1 MPGVT
6 LDRADVLGCRI
17 DRLDLAEAVARCDDF
32 IAKGR
37 LGQHVAVNAA
47 KLVAMRDDP
56 GLREIVN
63 RCELVTADGQAVVWA
78 SRLLGDPLPARVA
91 GIDLMWELFA
101 LAERRRYR
109 VFILGARPDVLE
121 RALQQI
127 RLRHPELTVAGVRD
141 GYFSRDQDAAVAAKI
156 VAARPHMLFVAMSS
170 PAKELFLGGP
180 GRSLGVP
187 LIMGV
192 GGAIDIAAGVT
203 RRAPLA
209 LQGAGLE
216 WVVRLAQEPRRLF
229 RRYLVGNTR
238 FVAMVA
244 GAWVRRGLTPRPRGR
259 IAR

>member
-1 MPGVT
+1 MPGTTV
-6 LDRADVLGCRI
+6 DRANVLGCQI
-17 DRLDLAEAVARCDDF
+17 DRLDLAEAVARCDRF
-32 IAKGR
+32 IAEGR

-63 RCELVTADGQAVVWA
+63 RSELVTADGQSVVWA
-78 SRLLGDPLPARVA
+78 SRILGDPLPARIA

-101 LAERRRYR
+101 VAERRRYK
-109 VFILGARPDVLE
+109 VFILGARADVLD
-121 RALQQI
+121 RALQRI
-127 RLRHPELTVAGVRD
+127 RQRHPELTVAGARD
-141 GYFSRDQDAAVAAKI
+141 GYFPRDQGDVVAAEI
-156 VAARPHMLFVAMSS
+156 VAAQPHMLFVAMSS
-170 PAKELFLGGP
+170 PGKEYFLGGP

-209 LQGAGLE
+209 LQRAGLE
-216 WVVRLAQEPRRLF
+216 WLVRLVQEPRRLL

-238 FVAMVA
+238 FLAMVA
-244 GAWVRRGLTPRPRGR
+244 AAWIRRGLTSRPRGR
-259 IAR
+259 VAP